1 MVRTL
6 VVHPNERNK
15 GIGRILLDFAKEEAK
30 LQGMNSIRLDVY
42 KENTPAIRLYESCGY
57 QYVDTVDLGYSQYGL
72 DLFELY
78 ELPINNAVDE

>member
-78 ELPINNAVDE
+78 ELPINNAVD

>member
-42 KENTPAIRLYESCGY
+42 KENTPAIRLYE
-57 QYVDTVDLGYSQYGL
+57 
-72 DLFELY
+72 
-78 ELPINNAVDE
+78 LPINNAVD